1 MIRFVRRGVL
11 VVALGGALFL
21 PACDDEVAPPT
32 PLPTAPPA
40 VRGVVF
46 TSRDEFTNFQPGLLY
61 FVPIPLGQPGIL
73 DFTLDWTFPNT
84 YMLMAFGTQLCT
96 FEDLDKGRCPFL
108 LRTEGSTPKPRRVAT
123 SALSTGTYYLYLYS
137 QPWDTSLG
145 YGNDAPESL
154 ALEIGLTVGPGI
166 TPGAIP
172 IEPVRLPS
180 RSIGQ

>member
-1 MIRFVRRGVL
+1 
-11 VVALGGALFL
+11 
-21 PACDDEVAPPT
+21 
-32 PLPTAPPA
+32 
-40 VRGVVF
+40 
-46 TSRDEFTNFQPGLLY
+46 
-61 FVPIPLGQPGIL
+61 
-73 DFTLDWTFPNT
+73 
-84 YMLMAFGTQLCT
+84 
-96 FEDLDKGRCPFL
+96 
-108 LRTEGSTPKPRRVAT
+108 
-123 SALSTGTYYLYLYS
+123 LSTGTYYLYLYS